1 MSNELLVVQN
11 KSFYDAQILLH
22 AAKATAKVKKVSIV
36 KTFNFDPC
44 QDVTSTVSER
54 RDSGSPLDVF
64 LTSSKTSFGYVQHPQ
79 VN

>member
-1 MSNELLVVQN
+1 MSLQSVTDVNE
-11 KSFYDAQILLH
+11 SFYDAQILLH

-36 KTFNFDPC
+36 KTLNFDPC
-44 QDVTSTVSER
+44 QDVTSTESQR

>member
-1 MSNELLVVQN
+1 MSLQSVTDVNE
-11 KSFYDAQILLH
+11 SFYDAQILLH
-22 AAKATAKVKKVSIV
+22 AAKATTKVKKVSIV